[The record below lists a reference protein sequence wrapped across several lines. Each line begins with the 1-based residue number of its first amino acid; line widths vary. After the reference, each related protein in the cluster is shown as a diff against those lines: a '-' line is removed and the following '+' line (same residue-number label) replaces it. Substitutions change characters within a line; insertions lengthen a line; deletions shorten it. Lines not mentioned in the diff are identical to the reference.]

1 MGGYGVSA
9 EELKPK
15 LEEFLSG
22 LEGDTSAEEIAKA
35 YNMLAKEH
43 DFPDILLFRWMLKD
57 MKDSNKPIKVQ
68 IEESG
73 MKERWL
79 E

>member
-15 LEEFLSG
+15 LEKFLG
-22 LEGDTSAEEIAKA
+22 ELEGDTSAEELAKA
-35 YNMLAKEH
+35 YNILAKEH
-43 DFPDILLFRWMLKD
+43 DFPDILLFKWMLKD
-57 MKDSNKPIKVQ
+57 MKDSNIPIKQQ

-73 MKERWL
+73 IKERWL
-79 E
+79 

>member
-15 LEEFLSG
+15 LEEFLRS

-35 YNMLAKEH
+35 YNELAKEH
-43 DFPDILLFRWMLKD
+43 DFGDVLLFRWYLRD
-57 MKDSNKPIKVQ
+57 MADSNIPFDEQVKATGIKD
-68 IEESG
+68 
-73 MKERWL
+73 RWV
-79 E
+79 